1 MKSDMSVAI
10 LIEATSLDWFKA
22 GAAIL
27 RFEKE
32 AGHEVQV
39 IDLSPFSWPRLGR
52 YRMLGSK
59 ISRYSSSAM
68 NNKLLES
75 QVNDIAESLSI
86 SVLRTTSRGPMRRLV
101 NWRIGKSVRELWVL
115 LSYLSEKYDKVYVPN
130 GRFPVARLSEM
141 LQSRWKLIYF
151 EIGDE
156 GDAEHVTSQYPI
168 HDRVSRQS
176 EFNRMELDSQTV
188 KKLSDAWLKPRVE
201 SNSSVNA
208 FASRWKDSAEVKRFT
223 NVFFTSSSD
232 EYWALGTKW
241 QEDSWLDQY
250 EAFDAIL
257 SELETL
263 GESSFAIRVHPN
275 LINKSVGHFV
285 RESDRLKWITAR
297 HPSLVIFMPHDS
309 VNSYKLLEHSTR
321 VFVSMSTIGLEASA
335 SGKSVWATSANSYD
349 LVSDIRRIFSRED
362 LSPSHLE
369 TWTVDMAKAR
379 KFIAAR
385 ELGYVPS
392 GSEIPAQVQ
401 KTPPITLVLDSG
413 LFFLFIRM
421 FARVQ
426 NFTNLLLSRF
436 SVWQKN

>member
-1 MKSDMSVAI
+1 VIAKEIASGTYVH
-10 LIEATSLDWFKA
+10 LIDFSAMTFP
-22 GAAIL
+22 L
-27 RFEKE
+27 RMTPY
-32 AGHEVQV
+32 AY
-39 IDLSPFSWPRLGR
+39 LWLGR
-52 YRMLGSK
+52 ISK
-59 ISRYSSSAM
+59 NPQI
-68 NNKLLES
+68 
-75 QVNDIAESLSI
+75 DIHRIRPKSLK
-86 SVLRTTSRGPMRRLV
+86 RGPRFQVSSLV
-101 NWRIGKSVRELWVL
+101 DSEMYSYFRDSAPKGFLSRIFQVKQDLIAKQVGGFFSDFPNPNSQMKIYISNGRGVVANSILK
-115 LSYLSEKYDKVYVPN
+115 SYL
-130 GRFPVARLSEM
+130 EM
-141 LQSRWKLIYF
+141 GSIGEIVFLETGTPHNPAGDRYF
-151 EIGDE
+151 SG
-156 GDAEHVTSQYPI
+156 QYPI

-379 KFIAAR
+379 KFLSCQILEGR
-385 ELGYVPS
+385 PYEFEHIRLR
-392 GSEIPAQVQ
+392 
-401 KTPPITLVLDSG
+401 PPLIMTLPILS
-413 LFFLFIRM
+413 FLFRTTFFVTMRISKFMILYALR
-421 FARVQ
+421 
-426 NFTNLLLSRF
+426 RF
-436 SVWQKN
+436 SFL